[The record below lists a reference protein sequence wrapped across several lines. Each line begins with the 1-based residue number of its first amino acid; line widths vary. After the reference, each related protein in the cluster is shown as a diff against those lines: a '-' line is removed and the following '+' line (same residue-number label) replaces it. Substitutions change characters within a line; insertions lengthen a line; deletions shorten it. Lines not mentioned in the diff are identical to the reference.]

1 MTMIL
6 KNGKIFFA
14 GLAGKFSQELV
25 TQEGVSLTH
34 SNMRKKKRRQ
44 RERGSGAET
53 ARIRGICTHNT
64 SSV

>member
-6 KNGKIFFA
+6 KNGKTFLA
-14 GLAGKFSQELV
+14 GLAGNFSRELV
-25 TQEGVSLTH
+25 TQEGDSLKYAEEEKETE
-34 SNMRKKKRRQ
+34 
-44 RERGSGAET
+44 RERGSGPET